1 MRLGNRIFLSF
12 FAVILVATL
21 ASTLTGALL
30 LSQALRGEAL
40 TRVQLNLKG
49 ARVRLA
55 GELELLA
62 VTVDLQAKGLA
73 GRIAAPHPAEVSLMF
88 PGLLPDALARKGLY
102 GVGEEKGFLRF
113 SLREL
118 ADLGVDTTRLARL
131 PLSGDGELLCLF
143 AARRG
148 QAGHAVVLSM
158 LNGNERLVRSMQE
171 NLFSSEL
178 YGTKPFGTV
187 TVFCGDTRV
196 ATTVLGPDGKVAT
209 GTQVSPEVRR
219 QVLEEGQTWLGRAF
233 VVDEWYLSAYEP
245 IRDPRGERIGILYVG
260 VLEQKYQDIRT
271 RSVYFLAALIVP
283 ILGLALVF
291 GFFIVRGIS
300 RPLSRLVE
308 ASGQIASGNLDLPL
322 AQLPA
327 PHEIE
332 LLSDAYTAM
341 QGAIRDRENLLRTQN
356 QELEQANRDY
366 QELLSFVTHELN
378 NSVGSL
384 LLNVSL
390 LEEEASGKIPRE
402 LDELV
407 DQVLRD
413 VERFRDMVKNYLN
426 LSRLEKGTLRF
437 NPDRFDVRCAG
448 DRAGGGA
455 HGPLDGAPPLPG
467 VLGLAR
473 AGRGHRR
480 RGPAGY
486 LLQQFRG
493 QRPQVRQGLDPLL
506 GPARG
511 GSLAA
516 GRGQRG
522 HAHPG
527 GKDPPVV
534 PQVLPPGAL
543 QRRGRPG
550 PVPGAPHPGA
560 ARRGGVV
567 RELPGNRH
575 PLRDEAAGGSALRA
589 VGLASISTL
598 PADALLL

>member
-73 GRIAAPHPAEVSLMF
+73 GRITAPHPAEVSLLF

-178 YGTKPFGTV
+178 YGAKPFGTV

-196 ATTVLGPDGKVAT
+196 ATTVLGPDGKIAT

-219 QVLEEGQTWLGRAF
+219 QVLEQGQTWLGRAF

-308 ASGQIASGNLDLPL
+308 ASGQIASGNLALPL
-322 AQLPA
+322 THLPA
-327 PHEIE
+327 PHEIQV
-332 LLSDAYTAM
+332 LSDAYTAM

-356 QELEQANRDY
+356 QELEQGNRDY

-437 NPDRFDVRCAG
+437 NPDRFDVRSRVIEPAVERMGRWMEHRRFQVLWDWPERVEVTADADLLDICYSNFVVNALKYG
-448 DRAGGGA
+448 RDWIRFSARRDGESWLLGVANGGTPIPA
-455 HGPLDGAPPLPG
+455 EKIPLLFRKFSRLVRSSDGAG
-467 VLGLAR
+467 LGLYLV
-473 AGRGHRR
+473 RR
-480 RGPAGY
+480 ILERHGGEGWCESSPEIGTRFVMKLPSAV
-486 LLQQFRG
+486 
-493 QRPQVRQGLDPLL
+493 PSEPL
-506 GPARG
+506 A
-511 GSLAA
+511 
-516 GRGQRG
+516 
-522 HAHPG
+522 
-527 GKDPPVV
+527 
-534 PQVLPPGAL
+534 
-543 QRRGRPG
+543 
-550 PVPGAPHPGA
+550 
-560 ARRGGVV
+560 
-567 RELPGNRH
+567 
-575 PLRDEAAGGSALRA
+575 
-589 VGLASISTL
+589 
-598 PADALLL
+598 

>member
-1 MRLGNRIFLSF
+1 MRLGNRIALSF

-73 GRIAAPHPAEVSLMF
+73 GRIAAPHPAEVSLLF

-322 AQLPA
+322 APLPA
-327 PHEIE
+327 PHEIQV
-332 LLSDAYTAM
+332 LSEAYTAM
-341 QGAIRDRENLLRTQN
+341 QGAIRDREKLLRTQN

-437 NPDRFDVRCAG
+437 SPARFDVRSRVIEPAVERMGRWMEHRHFQVLWDWPERVEVTADADLLDICYSNFVVNALKYG
-448 DRAGGGA
+448 RDWIRFSARREGETWLLGVANGGTPIPA
-455 HGPLDGAPPLPG
+455 EKIPLLFRKFSRLVRSSDGAG
-467 VLGLAR
+467 LGLYLV
-473 AGRGHRR
+473 RR
-480 RGPAGY
+480 ILERH
-486 LLQQFRG
+486 
-493 QRPQVRQGLDPLL
+493 
-506 GPARG
+506 G
-511 GSLAA
+511 GEVWCESSPEI
-516 GRGQRG
+516 GTRFVM
-522 HAHPG
+522 
-527 GKDPPVV
+527 K
-534 PQVLPPGAL
+534 
-543 QRRGRPG
+543 
-550 PVPGAPHPGA
+550 
-560 ARRGGVV
+560 
-567 RELPGNRH
+567 
-575 PLRDEAAGGSALRA
+575 
-589 VGLASISTL
+589 L
-598 PADALLL
+598 PAAVPSEPLA

>member
-73 GRIAAPHPAEVSLMF
+73 GRIAAPHPAEVSLLF

-148 QAGHAVVLSM
+148 QAGHTLALSV

-171 NLFSSEL
+171 NLFSADL
-178 YGTKPFGTV
+178 YGAKPFGTV

-196 ATTVLGPDGKVAT
+196 ATTVLGPDGKIAT

-245 IRDPRGERIGILYVG
+245 IRDPRGERVGILYVG

-322 AQLPA
+322 APLPA

-437 NPDRFDVRCAG
+437 NPDRFDVRARVIEPAVERMGRWMEHRRFQVFWDWPERVEVTADADLLDICYSNFVVNALKYG
-448 DRAGGGA
+448 RDWIRFSARREGEAWLLGVANGGTPIPA
-455 HGPLDGAPPLPG
+455 EKIPLLFRKFSRLVRSSDGAG
-467 VLGLAR
+467 LGLYLV
-473 AGRGHRR
+473 RR
-480 RGPAGY
+480 ILERH
-486 LLQQFRG
+486 
-493 QRPQVRQGLDPLL
+493 
-506 GPARG
+506 G
-511 GSLAA
+511 GEVWCESSPEI
-516 GRGQRG
+516 GTRFVM
-522 HAHPG
+522 
-527 GKDPPVV
+527 K
-534 PQVLPPGAL
+534 
-543 QRRGRPG
+543 
-550 PVPGAPHPGA
+550 
-560 ARRGGVV
+560 
-567 RELPGNRH
+567 
-575 PLRDEAAGGSALRA
+575 
-589 VGLASISTL
+589 L
-598 PADALLL
+598 PAAVPSEPLA